1 MGKNLKFIIVL
12 SFAFIL
18 SRIYFYF
25 NGLRFDDSTLN
36 WFYQFLDPAILR
48 TNLLPSLF
56 YLHIQPPG
64 FNLFVGLVLRFPANL
79 ETTIFSAIYY
89 IMGFSITIILF
100 LLINELSR
108 MPGLAFA
115 ISLFFSISPPVILY
129 ENWLFYTYPVTFLLL
144 LSTLFLY
151 TYLQNRSYTNL
162 FLFFLTLMLIA
173 VTRSLFHLLWF
184 VMITLYLFFIE
195 KNKKQVFI
203 TALLPFLVI
212 AGLYIKNYIIF
223 REPGVSSWFGMNL
236 IKMTSTI
243 PENKVIPLIRRGE
256 VSGISLIPPFRA
268 PDYYRGYA
276 NFDSVTLIT
285 VLDEKYKST
294 GFINF
299 NNIGYLRVSR
309 LYLKSAFYLI
319 RRFPQYYFL
328 SVLKAWYHFLRPCS
342 DRSIFSPEVRKRL
355 VPWIDIYEYYFV
367 GDILK
372 VLGQRTYQNR
382 EGQTRIVHLNFLFF
396 TIPLLF
402 FWSFLLSFWPRVR
415 FDLNKNGLITLRYIF
430 FNILYVSLLGN
441 LIETGENMRFRFL
454 ILPGLYIFS
463 ALFIKY
469 LISSRAR

>member
-1 MGKNLKFIIVL
+1 M
-12 SFAFIL
+12 
-18 SRIYFYF
+18 
-25 NGLRFDDSTLN
+25 T
-36 WFYQFLDPAILR
+36 
-48 TNLLPSLF
+48 SLF

-64 FNLFVGLVLRFPANL
+64 FNLFVGLVLQFPVDL

-108 MPGLAFA
+108 MPGLAFVT
-115 ISLFFSISPPVILY
+115 SLFFSLSPPVILY

-151 TYLQNRSYTNL
+151 AYLQNRSCTNL

-173 VTRSLFHLLWF
+173 VTRSLYHLLWF
-184 VMITLYLFFIE
+184 VIITLYLFSVE

-203 TALLPFLVI
+203 TALLPFLVV
-212 AGLYIKNYIIF
+212 AGLYTKNYIIF
-223 REPGVSSWFGMNL
+223 GEPGVSSWFGMNL
-236 IKMTSTI
+236 IKMTTTI
-243 PENKVIPLIRRGE
+243 PEEKVIPFIRKGE
-256 VSGISLIPPFRA
+256 VSGISLIPPFRG

-294 GFINF
+294 GFVNF
-299 NNIGYLRVSR
+299 NNIGYLRVSHV
-309 LYLKSAFYLI
+309 YLKSALYLI

-342 DRSIFSPEVRKRL
+342 DRSIFNPEVRKRL
-355 VPWIDIYEYYFV
+355 VPWIDIYENYFV

-372 VLGQRTYQNR
+372 VLGHRTYQNR
-382 EGQTRIVHLNFLFF
+382 YGRIRIIHFNFLFF
-396 TIPLLF
+396 IIPLLF
-402 FWSFLLSFWPRVR
+402 LWSFLLSFWPR
-415 FDLNKNGLITLRYIF
+415 FQLDLNKNRLITLRYIF
-430 FNILYVSLLGN
+430 FNILYVSVLGN

-454 ILPGLYIFS
+454 ILPGLYIFF

-469 LISSRAR
+469 LIGPRSR